1 MAETNFIRTTAFGG
15 YDKADVSKRLDYLY
29 SQVFE
34 LKNELRESKL
44 SLEEYKKGS
53 EEEKVHED
61 ILSAERAKLTMVQV
75 QNESLNA
82 KVKESRE
89 ENAAQKAEIE
99 SLKGTVEELKAQLS
113 AANSEIEKLRSTN
126 DGAAL
131 SKVFIEAQKSAD
143 MLVEDAKAQVATM
156 KSDAEKLVENMV
168 IEANNTAKRI
178 VFDAEKEAAE
188 ITASSKSDSENMKTA
203 SENLRAVM
211 LDELKGI
218 GSEFARLKELFAAIE
233 ECANS
238 KINESCE
245 LIEKTENKL
254 CSGGVPVFRQPSEIV
269 AEMPAEPEYETPDY
283 NYSSEDTENSA
294 EAPEPAAEQ
303 TEEAESSSSEESSN
317 GGIDLAA
324 LMAQAASLTD

>member
-15 YDKADVSKRLDYLY
+15 YDKADVNKRLDYLY

-44 SLEEYKKGS
+44 SLEGYKKGT

-61 ILSAERAKLTMVQV
+61 ILSAERAKLTMIQV

-89 ENAAQKAEIE
+89 ENSAQKAEIE
-99 SLKGTVEELKAQLS
+99 SLKGTVEELKSQLA

-233 ECANS
+233 ECASS

-254 CSGGVPVFRQPSEIV
+254 CSGGVPVFRQPSEIA